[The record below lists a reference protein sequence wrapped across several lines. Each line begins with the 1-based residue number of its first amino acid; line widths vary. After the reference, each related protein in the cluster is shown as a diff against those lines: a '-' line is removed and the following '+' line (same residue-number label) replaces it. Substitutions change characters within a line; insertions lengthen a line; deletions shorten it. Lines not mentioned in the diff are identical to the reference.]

1 MINLLKDGKN
11 HSRLFKNFDIE
22 INFSLGFCKSCKE
35 KNYLR
40 KEPNCLSGGRYCV
53 INSEFRTCEPV
64 LETLR
69 LICLRNIAGV
79 GKLIDYMILQRDNYY
94 KLSEMGLFKEK
105 DFPVYSFEII

>member
-11 HSRLFKNFDIE
+11 HSGLFKKFDIE

-69 LICLRNIAGV
+69 LICLRNIAGIS
-79 GKLIDYMILQRDNYY
+79 KLIDYMIL
-94 KLSEMGLFKEK
+94 
-105 DFPVYSFEII
+105 

>member
-40 KEPNCLSGGRYCV
+40 KDWFVYSSFLLATTLKRACV
-53 INSEFRTCEPV
+53 
-64 LETLR
+64 R
-69 LICLRNIAGV
+69 LIIGTVELV
-79 GKLIDYMILQRDNYY
+79 EFLP
-94 KLSEMGLFKEK
+94 E
-105 DFPVYSFEII
+105 